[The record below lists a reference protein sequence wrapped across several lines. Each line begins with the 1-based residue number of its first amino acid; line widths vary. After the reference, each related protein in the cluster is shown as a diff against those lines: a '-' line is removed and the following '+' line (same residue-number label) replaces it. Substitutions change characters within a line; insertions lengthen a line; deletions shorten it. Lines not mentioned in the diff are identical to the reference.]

1 MDRQKGQ
8 HKRKDFILL
17 CEAQR
22 EDFGRRNTAAQG
34 RKSHLVGEA
43 GQIGEDQEGSQ
54 LMFYS
59 ANGGKLVKNF

>member
-54 LMFYS
+54 MPQSLCFILPMVGS
-59 ANGGKLVKNF
+59 W